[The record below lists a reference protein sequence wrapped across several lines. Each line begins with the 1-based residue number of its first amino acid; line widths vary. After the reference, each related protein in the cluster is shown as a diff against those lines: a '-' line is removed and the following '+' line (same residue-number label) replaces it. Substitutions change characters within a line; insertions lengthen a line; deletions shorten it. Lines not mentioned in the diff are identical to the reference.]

1 MNGLDN
7 QTLGPTRALAM
18 ARTEVT
24 RCRNEYVATPTP
36 ATLDAWADAL
46 RRWHVVKAQVREA
59 SELARRREG
68 DEEAGALMDLT
79 ERDDRFAQR

>member
-1 MNGLDN
+1 MNGLNN

-24 RCRNEYVATPTP
+24 RCRNEHMADPTP
-36 ATLDAWADAL
+36 ETLNAWTSAL
-46 RRWHVVKAQVREA
+46 FQFNVVKAQVREA
-59 SELARRREG
+59 SELARRCEG

>member
-7 QTLGPTRALAM
+7 QTLGPTRALALR
-18 ARTEVT
+18 AEVT
-24 RCRNEYVATPTP
+24 RCRNEYIARPTP
-36 ATLDAWADAL
+36 ATEDAYTAAL
-46 RRWHVVKAQVREA
+46 SRWQVVKAQVREA
-59 SELARRREG
+59 SVLARRCEG